1 MTGVT
6 HPDKTGVLGSALCG
20 TIAHVPSDYRLAPQ
34 FAAKL
39 LGVALILL
47 GLVVLLV
54 TMVVVLF
61 AAPALILSVTVV
73 LAVVGIFSVGVL
85 VTRRSWVVRTT
96 KDGYVVKWV
105 RGAGVKQARWLD
117 VESLA
122 TDTIAGSPCVVIRLR
137 DGRTTTIPVEVV
149 AVDREQFVS
158 DLQDRLDAR

>member
-1 MTGVT
+1 MTRVT
-6 HPDKTGVLGSALCG
+6 RSDKTGVPGSALCG
-20 TIAHVPSDYRLAPQ
+20 TIVHVPFDYRLAPQ

-39 LGVALILL
+39 LGVALVLL
-47 GLVVLLV
+47 GLLVLLV

-61 AAPALILSVTVV
+61 AAPPMILGV
-73 LAVVGIFSVGVL
+73 AVVAAVVTIFSLGLL

-122 TDTIAGSPCVVIRLR
+122 TDTIAGSPCVVVRLR
-137 DGRTTTIPVEVV
+137 DGRTTTIPVEVM